1 MHLRCRVVRKQLV
14 WTRLTSFA
22 NLRGM
27 NRLRALP
34 LLIALACLLAG
45 GCARMKM
52 SKFDLSGLRD
62 PRAADIDGRLS
73 APVANDRTLE

>member
-1 MHLRCRVVRKQLV
+1 
-14 WTRLTSFA
+14 
-22 NLRGM
+22 M

-34 LLIALACLLAG
+34 LLIALACLLVS

-73 APVANDRTLE
+73 APLSTDRNIE